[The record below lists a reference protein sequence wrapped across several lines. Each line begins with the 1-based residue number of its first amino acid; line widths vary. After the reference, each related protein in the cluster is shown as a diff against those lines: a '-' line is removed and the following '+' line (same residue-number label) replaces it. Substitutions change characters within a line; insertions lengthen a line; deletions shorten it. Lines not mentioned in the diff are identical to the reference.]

1 MKNIIFLSLFIF
13 PVLAGAQKVIPFVDF
28 NFYFRTFEN
37 ENFRQLE
44 FQQIKE
50 YKAGDDLV
58 AYIDTRGNLR
68 VYDGNERQDISNMNV
83 QYQVSDHLLAYNIGP
98 TLNIWDAGKLK
109 TLTYFASDYVVKDS
123 MVVFKDTRFNT
134 VNVYWNK
141 QITELYRMTGDLAM
155 PEAIGD
161 NILAFKD
168 NGNFFKIFW
177 RGQVFDLGVWNGSID
192 FQAGCDI
199 ICFNDPTTRTF
210 AVFENGNFLDV
221 ESFYMKK
228 YKAGRGMI
236 VYEDLNGNLNVYR
249 HGNKE
254 MLSNFSASF
263 WEIKDDMVVWGE
275 NSFVYAFQKGQK
287 VQVSNYTPKLYLI
300 KNNVMAFRNQ
310 LGGVSALVNG
320 KIHDLTSQQDA
331 EFEIYGDAILVKLFN
346 RSYIVFKD
354 GRIFTA

>member
-177 RGQVFDLGVWNGSID
+177 N
-192 FQAGCDI
+192 
-199 ICFNDPTTRTF
+199 
-210 AVFENGNFLDV
+210 
-221 ESFYMKK
+221 
-228 YKAGRGMI
+228 
-236 VYEDLNGNLNVYR
+236 
-249 HGNKE
+249 
-254 MLSNFSASF
+254 
-263 WEIKDDMVVWGE
+263 
-275 NSFVYAFQKGQK
+275 
-287 VQVSNYTPKLYLI
+287 
-300 KNNVMAFRNQ
+300 
-310 LGGVSALVNG
+310 
-320 KIHDLTSQQDA
+320 
-331 EFEIYGDAILVKLFN
+331 AILFVSMIPQLEHLLFLKM
-346 RSYIVFKD
+346 V
-354 GRIFTA
+354 IFWMSNLFI